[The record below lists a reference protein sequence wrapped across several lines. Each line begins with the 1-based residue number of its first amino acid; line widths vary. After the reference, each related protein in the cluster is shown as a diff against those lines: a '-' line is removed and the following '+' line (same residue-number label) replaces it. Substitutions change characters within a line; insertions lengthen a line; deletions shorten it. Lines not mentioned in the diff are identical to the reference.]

1 MTLSFTEQNGYM
13 VAGIAGGIGFLA
25 LCVIIGF
32 MVYRRIKANK
42 TNRKVQRSL
51 FLFSMQNTTQVY
63 PYFYNTFCLK
73 HWLTILRYQIS
84 PTTFYV
90 WELSAPFP
98 NDLFEIYNHVR
109 LIQGEGRKWRKY
121 VIKQLSEKHSV
132 WPTTTTLNVLIITLP
147 ISLQYL
153 PSNAIVSDNTINRL
167 CNV

>member
-73 HWLTILRYQIS
+73 H
-84 PTTFYV
+84 
-90 WELSAPFP
+90 
-98 NDLFEIYNHVR
+98 
-109 LIQGEGRKWRKY
+109 
-121 VIKQLSEKHSV
+121 
-132 WPTTTTLNVLIITLP
+132 
-147 ISLQYL
+147 
-153 PSNAIVSDNTINRL
+153 
-167 CNV
+167 